1 MRVFTMALF
10 CAAFSASTFA
20 HAATVAYPGNGP
32 YTFTG
37 SVTSATGPCPYAAKA
52 KLAGYTLLSKVYV
65 YTGPNAPVFVSLGSL
80 KLVLSPG
87 GTAPKT
93 GLGLNNVDMPNGGTR
108 AAGTGSLIYVPS
120 TDSAPLTYVFKATYA
135 TAKSFSA
142 VATLAITTPTGV
154 CKTVYDLTFTKGL
167 PANLSNLL

>member
-1 MRVFTMALF
+1 MRIFTTALL
-10 CAAFSASTFA
+10 CAAFSTSALS

-37 SVTSATGPCPYAAKA
+37 SVTSASGPCPYAAKA

-65 YTGPNAPVFVSLGSL
+65 YAPPNSLPFVSLGSL
-80 KLVLSPG
+80 KLVVSPG

-93 GLGLNNVDMPNGGTR
+93 GLGLNYVDMPNGGTR

-120 TDSAPLTYVFKATYA
+120 TESAPLAYVFKATYSS
-135 TAKSFSA
+135 AKSFSA
-142 VATLAITTPTGV
+142 VATLAITTSTGV